1 MRVGDLET
9 EQRMNGLDL
18 PSWTVPVVGLAA
30 AVWAISMWWMVA
42 TMPAAA
48 NSDADLRL
56 VVANAEIEQLQVA
69 VDELQQQ
76 LTELHQDRTQL
87 TSRLETLERVPIA
100 AQLSLAGPAPTH
112 DNSGDDTTTP
122 ISPSNASP
130 TPTATPTQ
138 APTPRPTVQPTAQPT
153 VQPAAQP
160 LRNNRDLYNCRDF
173 ETWEQAQAVFE
184 ANLPGD
190 PNHIDMDSDGV
201 ACEALKN

>member
-1 MRVGDLET
+1 MET
-9 EQRMNGLDL
+9 EHRMNGLDL
-18 PSWTVPVVGLAA
+18 PRWTVPVVGLAA

-42 TMPAAA
+42 TMPASA

-56 VVANAEIEQLQVA
+56 VVANAEIEQLQVV

-76 LTELHQDRTQL
+76 LTELHQDRTQFS
-87 TSRLETLERVPIA
+87 SRLETLERVPMA
-100 AQLSLAGPAPTH
+100 AQLSLAGPPPTD
-112 DNSGDDTTTP
+112 DNASDDTTVPTA
-122 ISPSNASP
+122 PSKASP

-153 VQPAAQP
+153 AQPTVQPAAQP
-160 LRNNRDLYNCRDF
+160 IRNDRDLYNCRDF

-190 PNHIDMDSDGV
+190 PNHIDMDQDGV
-201 ACEALKN
+201 ACEALKK